1 MPEVRNGSISLPGV
15 REETSSGT
23 PSQSVIKR
31 QTICENK
38 VLAFRTVY
46 VYYITCTMSRDDSHN
61 LQRWFLEAVQKHW
74 PVATGS
80 LSLRKGPCIRENC
93 QACASG
99 NGHSSYALYGRRK
112 GRRFSIYV
120 PEELVPEVRTAIQNG
135 RQLQE
140 LINESGVRYVR
151 ALKKQRSRKPRR

>member
-1 MPEVRNGSISLPGV
+1 MDRDE
-15 REETSSGT
+15 
-23 PSQSVIKR
+23 
-31 QTICENK
+31 
-38 VLAFRTVY
+38 
-46 VYYITCTMSRDDSHN
+46 SRI
-61 LQRWFLEAVQKHW
+61 LRGWFFEAVRKHW

-99 NGHSSYALYGRRK
+99 KGHSSYALYGRRE

-120 PEELVPEVRTAIQNG
+120 PEELVPEVRAAIQNG

-140 LINESGVRYVR
+140 LINEAGVRYVR
-151 ALKKQRSRKPRR
+151 ALKKRRSRKPRR